1 MSEEPGPSEDG
12 KSAAGR
18 PAGAP
23 AADGTGKPVAQG
35 TFDSPNVE
43 GATVDIAVMGLKA
56 QGRLATLTVLLTPRM
71 PADERRGRLVRIH
84 GGPLTTSL
92 IDPVNL
98 KRYVPVADSTGAT
111 LQPSGMD
118 TWLAHGNATALVYT
132 FAAPPENVPAV
143 NVQVGVWPTF
153 RNIPVER

>member
-12 KSAAGR
+12 KSAAGK
-18 PAGAP
+18 PAGPA

-35 TFDSPNVE
+35 TFDSPHVE

-56 QGRLATLTVLLTPRM
+56 QGRLATLTVRLTPHM
-71 PADERRGRLVRIH
+71 PPGERNASLIRLH
-84 GGPLTTSL
+84 GAHVATFL

-98 KRYVPVADSTGAT
+98 KRYVPVKDSSGRVM
-111 LQPSGMD
+111 QPSDLG
-118 TWLAHGNATALVYT
+118 TRLTHGHATALVYT